1 MRVVYLLNGGALYGG
16 VKVVYQ
22 QVRALRRLGVEAEVV
37 SPDPPS
43 DWFPEIETFY
53 RQGDPQ
59 DPRWI
64 GPADVA
70 VGTIWFTVPWALE
83 VEGAVPFHL
92 CQCYEALYSGVREQ
106 WEEID
111 AVYRLPTRKLAISPH
126 LVDLLEERFEQPVTW
141 IPQAF
146 EPDVFHPPA
155 EEKGAE
161 VDAPLRVL
169 LGGQYGLDI
178 KGVDWGMAALRPLF
192 EAEAWPH
199 LVRLAIDAPAEEV
212 ALWPEAERHIAIA
225 PVEVPE
231 VMRSVDVYV
240 GLSTEVEGFGLPALE
255 AMGCGRPCVLTDI
268 GATRALDPDDE
279 ASLKV
284 PVGDGEALRQALR
297 RLRDDPALRR
307 RLGRAGRRLAEQYTE
322 ERTARALV
330 TAFRKA
336 LPL

>member
-1 MRVVYLLNGGALYGG
+1 MKVVYLLNGAALYGG

-22 QVRALRRLGVEAEVV
+22 QVRALRRVGIDAAVV

-43 DWFPEIETFY
+43 AWFPGVEAFY

-59 DPRWI
+59 DARWV
-64 GPADVA
+64 GPADIA
-70 VGTIWFTVPWALE
+70 IGTIWFTVPWAM
-83 VEGAVPFHL
+83 AVPQAIPFHL
-92 CQCYEALYSGVREQ
+92 CQCYEALYPGVRAQ
-106 WEEID
+106 WEAID
-111 AVYRLPTRKLAISPH
+111 AIYRRPTRKLAISPH
-126 LVDLLEERFEQPVTW
+126 LVEILEERFEQPVTW

-146 EPDVFHPPA
+146 EPERFHPPT
-155 EEKGAE
+155 EERVSEG
-161 VDAPLRVL
+161 PLRVL
-169 LGGQYGLDI
+169 LGGQWGLDI

-192 EAEAWPH
+192 EGEGWPQ
-199 LVRLAIDAPAEEV
+199 LVRLALDAPAEEV
-212 ALWPEAERHIAIA
+212 ALWPEAERHVSI
-225 PVEVPE
+225 PPEQVPA

-255 AMGCGRPCVLTDI
+255 AMGCGRPCILTDI

-279 ASLKV
+279 ASIKI

-297 RLRDDPALRR
+297 ALQGDPERR
-307 RLGRAGRRLAEQYTE
+307 RQMGAAGRRIAEQYTE

-330 TAFRKA
+330 SAFKKA